1 VDHISRET
9 PATSDKPPARQ
20 RGGDGGYAAAKKE
33 KKMRVAIVVLALA
46 FLALGPLAGSAA
58 AAPPLRENFATA
70 VAGTFKTD
78 CPAGADRCT
87 DTSVLLF
94 VDSGS
99 ARACLDIYTYNP
111 SVGLL
116 SYETGCAPVP
126 EGSFTYDTKS
136 LSGAAFSATTIQL
149 QELVCDAGFCQPS
162 GRPDRSAVVAAT
174 FTGIGE
180 VSTFRANSKSTF
192 GNCTMYF
199 VGKGSSREAVATVTI
214 DGQPLDPPGF
224 LSVSSQKSKVICR

>member
-70 VAGTFKTD
+70 AAGTFKTD

>member
-33 KKMRVAIVVLALA
+33 TKMRVAIVVLALA

-70 VAGTFKTD
+70 AAGTFKTD